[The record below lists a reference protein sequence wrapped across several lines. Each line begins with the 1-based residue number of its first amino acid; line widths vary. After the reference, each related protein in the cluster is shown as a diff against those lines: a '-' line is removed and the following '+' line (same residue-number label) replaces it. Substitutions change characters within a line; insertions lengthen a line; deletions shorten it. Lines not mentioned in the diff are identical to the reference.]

1 MPFRLLTPLIALLL
15 AVGMVPVGGKGGIL
29 VPGVAAAGELDLIG
43 YTRLKD
49 QLGDRLPTGVGITVA
64 QIEVSQSAA
73 PLKYVPTTDGDSEA
87 EFAGKTFDLASG
99 ASGDSSHATRVG
111 GRFYGNSQSVAPGV
125 STIINYIAVDPAAD
139 SGGWLND
146 DFLRV
151 NSGSL
156 PKVTPARVFNHSWV
170 NNDPSAN
177 LDALH
182 RIDYLVETD
191 DIINVIGIANDPDP
205 VFPMFASAFNSIA
218 VGVTRGTHTPGA
230 ASFLSAPYTSGRMRP
245 HLVAPTS
252 VTSFATPLVSG
263 TAAMLLETAQSRPWL
278 SNGTILSSIGRNDW
292 TLQQGETSEVIRS
305 LLMAGADREAN
316 FGGNGIRQT
325 YQVDTDSGLDSLY
338 GAGELDVF
346 NSYQIL
352 AAGEQDSLEMGGSGD
367 IKLYGFDYD
376 PAISANSTRSYR
388 FSIDSVERDFAASL
402 NWNLAVDMNFNGV
415 RFDGTPETS
424 FLRKVA
430 NLNLKLVNITGGASE
445 TVSQSNGTGDTTE
458 NLYVAELGA
467 GDYEIQVSFL
477 PSTPVGSIDYGLA
490 WRFSPSLDP
499 LAGDVNLDGQVSL
512 LDVAII
518 QANMG
523 QTERVVWTDGD
534 TDGDGLVDRSDLRSV
549 LSQLGSV
556 ALPTAAVVASP
567 VPEPSSLVLVVL
579 GVFWASISRRRRVAR
594 NHSRG

>member
-1 MPFRLLTPLIALLL
+1 M
-15 AVGMVPVGGKGGIL
+15 
-29 VPGVAAAGELDLIG
+29 AGELDLIG

-49 QLGDRLPTGVGITVA
+49 QLGDSLPTGLGITVA
-64 QIEVSQSAA
+64 HIEVNLSVNG
-73 PLKYVPTTDGDSEA
+73 LTYVPTTDGDLEA
-87 EFAGKTFDLASG
+87 EFAGKTFELVSG
-99 ASGDSSHATRVG
+99 ASDDSLHATRVG

-125 STIINYIAVDPAAD
+125 STIINYSAVNSAAAN
-139 SGGWLND
+139 GGWLYD
-146 DFLRV
+146 DFLHV

-156 PKVTPARVFNHSWV
+156 PEVTPARVFNHSWV
-170 NNDPSAN
+170 SNDPSTN

-182 RIDYLVETD
+182 RVDYLVETD
-191 DIINVIGIANDPDP
+191 DIINVIGIMNDPDP
-205 VFPMFASAFNSIA
+205 AFPIFASAFNSIA
-218 VGVTRGTHTPGA
+218 VGVTRGTHTPGT
-230 ASFLSAPYTSGRMRP
+230 ASSLSAPYTSGRMRP

-263 TAAMLLETAQSRPWL
+263 TAAMLLETAQTRPGL
-278 SNGTILSSIGRNDW
+278 SNGAILSSIGRNDW
-292 TLQQGETSEVIRS
+292 TLQHGETSEVIRS

-325 YQVDTDSGLDSLY
+325 YQVDTDNGLDSLY

-346 NSYQIL
+346 NSYQML
-352 AAGEQDSLEMGGSGD
+352 AAGEQDSLETGGSGD

-376 PAISANSTRSYR
+376 PGISANSTKSYR
-388 FSIDSVERDFAASL
+388 FSIDSVERNFAASL
-402 NWNLAVDMNFNGV
+402 NWNLAMDMKIEGGQFVGI
-415 RFDGTPETS
+415 PETS
-424 FLRKVA
+424 WLGKVA
-430 NLNLKLVNITGGASE
+430 NLNLKLVNITGGGAQM
-445 TVSQSNGTGDTTE
+445 VAQSKGTGDTTE

-467 GDYEIQVSFL
+467 GEYEIRVSF
-477 PSTPVGSIDYGLA
+477 SSSFPVGSIDYGLA
-490 WRFSPSLDP
+490 WRFPPSLDP

-534 TDGDGLVDRSDLRSV
+534 TDGNGLVDRSDLRSV

-556 ALPTAAVVASP
+556 ALPASPAAVVASP
-567 VPEPSSLVLVVL
+567 VPEPSSLVLLVA
-579 GVFWASISRRRRVAR
+579 GVFWASVSRRRRVAR